1 VRKSGISRDLSR
13 EENAMSLE
21 EITETE
27 MRFSA
32 LEYLVNKLFITIYQ
46 ATKVDQAKIDASQR
60 ELLAKANERTFP
72 KLDPALSDV
81 AAAAFHEALRDLV
94 NGQREMLGMQK
105 I

>member
-1 VRKSGISRDLSR
+1 
-13 EENAMSLE
+13 MSLE
-21 EITETE
+21 KIIETET
-27 MRFSA
+27 RFAA

-46 ATKVDQAKIDASQR
+46 ATNVDQVRIDASQR
-60 ELLAKANERTFP
+60 QLLAKANERTVP

-81 AAAAFHEALRDLV
+81 TTTAFHQALRDLV